1 MCTDLIKT
9 HLDMILLRKIR
20 MKLTK
25 QKLEQL
31 ITEEYT
37 KRAFHKRRQYPK
49 GGTIRAFGDEDQ
61 PVNRPEL
68 QDKLTTLGSS
78 GPEGFNQALDLA
90 DTIGEPLDIEF
101 DPTDM
106 QTFHLQSNAPL
117 EMQHGTWFD
126 YVMSGYADDFESPID
141 MDRFKD
147 YVKGK
152 SEDEAKEIYDQIES
166 DRIKL
171 RQRMYINQKRTEHDR
186 KKELEK
192 LYGLDLRPDWMKRNH
207 YD

>member
-1 MCTDLIKT
+1 
-9 HLDMILLRKIR
+9 

-31 ITEEYT
+31 IMEEYT
-37 KRAFHKRRQYPK
+37 RRVFDKRRQYPE
-49 GGTIRAFGDEDQ
+49 GGLIRAFGGENQ